1 MAGGRPTI
9 RLELSKQQ
17 RGELQRMAD
26 ARKTPQAEA
35 RRAKAVLL
43 SAEGLDDKE
52 VGKRV
57 GLSNTSAGKW
67 RKRYAQEGIGGL
79 TDAPRSGPPR
89 TISDEKVAE
98 VLRLTLETKP
108 AQGTHWSTRR
118 MAAKAGISNERVSVI
133 WRTFGLAP
141 HRSES
146 FQLSTDPHFVEKVR
160 DVVGLYMSPPNN
172 ALVLSLDE
180 KSQCQALERSQPI
193 LPMLP
198 GGAPERASHDYFRH
212 GTTTLFAAMNVKT
225 GEVFAQCKPR
235 HRQKEFLEFLRHIE
249 RTTPAG
255 LSIHVVAD
263 NYATHKTSAVR
274 QWLLRH
280 PRWQLHFIPT
290 HSSWLNQ
297 VERFFAKI
305 TLEVIR
311 RGSFTSVPNLRKAI
325 LDYIGTHNKDPKPFV
340 WTATAERIFEK
351 IEKFCGKLT

>member
-1 MAGGRPTI
+1 MA
-9 RLELSKQQ
+9 Q
-17 RGELQRMAD
+17 
-26 ARKTPQAEA
+26 ARKTPQVEA
-35 RRAKAVLL
+35 RRAQAVLL

-67 RKRYAQEGIGGL
+67 RKRYAREGIGGL
-79 TDAPRSGPPR
+79 TYAPRSGPPR

-108 AQGTHWSTRR
+108 VQGTHWSTRR

-160 DVVGLYMSPPNN
+160 DVVGLYMSTPNN
-172 ALVLSLDE
+172 ALVLSMDE
-180 KSQCQALERSQPI
+180 KNQCQALERSQPI

-212 GTTTLFAAMNVKT
+212 GTTTLFAAMDVKT

-249 RTTPAG
+249 RTTPAH
-255 LSIHVVAD
+255 LAIHVVVD

-311 RGSFTSVPNLRKAI
+311 RGSFTSVPHLRKSI
-325 LDYIGTHNKDPKPFV
+325 LDYIGAHNKAPKPFV
-340 WTATAERIFEK
+340 WNTTAERIFEK
-351 IEKFCGKLT
+351 IEKLVLRGF